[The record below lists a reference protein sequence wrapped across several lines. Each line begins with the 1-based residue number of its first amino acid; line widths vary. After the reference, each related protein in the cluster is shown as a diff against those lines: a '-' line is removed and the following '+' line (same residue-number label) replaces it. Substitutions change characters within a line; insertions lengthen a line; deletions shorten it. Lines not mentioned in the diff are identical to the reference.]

1 MSKTTS
7 RQEVKGSQRKPLVS
21 IYCDFQNVP
30 SIKDQELAKSLLKF
44 ARTKGRLFSKK
55 IYYNS
60 QRKSQKQA
68 KDALVDIGFDWVDVP
83 CPLKNS
89 ADNRLIADCIED
101 CNGNLSP
108 DTIILVSGDGDFEA
122 LIGTLQK
129 LGKNII
135 IFAQK
140 GNVKQKIL
148 ELADDFFFVDKLPQL
163 VADKSKPQTTSLK
176 PRIAYEDALECL
188 IDAIKTALNQG
199 ISTSFSQIGK
209 LMRQSSYFPNGRNF
223 PLVCKSDG
231 TTFSRLSKLID
242 AAVADGKVR
251 LQTLGKLPELLLID
265 EDILGT

>member
-1 MSKTTS
+1 MSKITS
-7 RQEVKGSQRKPLVS
+7 RQEAKGSQRKPLVS

-30 SIKDQELAKSLLKF
+30 SIKDRELAKLLLKF
-44 ARTKGRLFSKK
+44 AGIKGCLSSKK

-60 QRKSQKQA
+60 QCKSQKQA

-101 CNGNLSP
+101 CNGNSSP
-108 DTIILVSGDGDFEA
+108 DTIILVSGDGDFES

-129 LGKNII
+129 LGKNVIV
-135 IFAQK
+135 FAQK
-140 GNVKQKIL
+140 GNVKQKISD
-148 ELADDFFFVDKLPQL
+148 LADKFSFVDELPQL
-163 VADKSKPQTTSLK
+163 VADKIKPQTTSLK
-176 PRIAYEDALECL
+176 SQIAYEDALECL

-199 ISTSFSQIGK
+199 IPTYLSQIGK
-209 LMRQSSYFPNGRNF
+209 LMRQSSHFPSCDKF

-231 TTFSRLSKLID
+231 TTFSRLSKLVN

-265 EDILGT
+265 EDILCT